1 MKFTTFLRVS
11 APLLLLYA
19 GLMNAAVA
27 QDKASRSALI
37 IGVSTYSVPEIPT
50 LKGVPF
56 DITRAKEIARAMGI
70 PEQSTTVLRDA
81 QATKQ
86 GVLDALEQLAA
97 STAEGGRVF
106 IYFSGHGTRWFE
118 QAISGC
124 KEGLLTFDY
133 KMITNDEIAQS
144 TRRISAVADKL
155 VVLFDAC
162 HSDGVSSRSRTRSI
176 ANGVFTPKF
185 FLKGGE
191 NAEACSKP
199 SNLKTRGLLAASTR
213 LGALS
218 ENFVQITSSRADE
231 VSFDSATGGLAT
243 QAVHSC
249 MFGRA
254 VDLDGSGAVSMS
266 EIEQCAQQIVED
278 QLKGTPDIKPQ
289 HVTITGNR
297 NIVPVLRPPIAIAAA
312 PVMATPPATPATPP
326 KPPTL
331 AAVAAIPGSVTRPPA
346 TALAQ
351 PSPALPAAPQFT
363 LPPIVVAAPPPTL
376 AAIPTIPGSVTRP
389 AATALAQPSPAL
401 PAAPQFTVPP
411 VAVAAPP
418 PTLAAVP
425 AIPGS
430 VTRPAAAAL
439 AQPSQAL
446 PAAPQFTVPPVTVPA
461 PPPVLAALPNLPG
474 SLAPLA
480 ASPLVQPQRLPAA
493 PQFSV
498 PPYVQPALASLAT
511 LNEILAQRNPRRVVD
526 VGLSRTSLKIGA
538 DPLALTVRS
547 NHDGYVHLLL
557 LGSDRKSFYLLF
569 PNGFDQNNF
578 IKAKQTLNLPRP
590 DWQLIAQGPA
600 GVDQLLVLVSDTPR
614 DLKALTASLPD
625 SAAPFT
631 FSLNDLPGRAAL
643 IDFFAGQGVT
653 GSSSSFGAK
662 LLTVKEFQ

>member
-1 MKFTTFLRVS
+1 MKFTTFLRAS

-266 EIEQCAQQIVED
+266 ELEQCAQQIVED

-312 PVMATPPATPATPP
+312 PVMAAPPAATPATPP
-326 KPPTL
+326 KPPSL
-331 AAVAAIPGSVTRPPA
+331 AAVPAIPGSVN
-346 TALAQ
+346 
-351 PSPALPAAPQFT
+351 
-363 LPPIVVAAPPPTL
+363 
-376 AAIPTIPGSVTRP
+376 RP

-411 VAVAAPP
+411 VA
-418 PTLAAVP
+418 
-425 AIPGS
+425 
-430 VTRPAAAAL
+430 
-439 AQPSQAL
+439 
-446 PAAPQFTVPPVTVPA
+446 VPA

-526 VGLSRTSLKIGA
+526 VGLSRTSLKIGS

-569 PNGFDQNNF
+569 PNGLDQDNF
-578 IKAKQTLNLPRP
+578 TKAKQTLNLPRP

-653 GSSSSFGAK
+653 GASSSFGAK

>member
-1 MKFTTFLRVS
+1 M
-11 APLLLLYA
+11 LYA

-27 QDKASRSALI
+27 QEKASRSALI

-56 DITRAKEIARAMGI
+56 DIIRAKEIARAMGI

-162 HSDGVSSRSRTRSI
+162 HSDGVSSRTRSI

-266 EIEQCAQQIVED
+266 EIEQCAQLIVED

-312 PVMATPPATPATPP
+312 PVMAATPAATPP

-331 AAVAAIPGSVTRPPA
+331 AAVPAIPGSVNRPAA
-346 TALAQ
+346 TALGQ
-351 PSPALPAAPQFT
+351 PSPALPT
-363 LPPIVVAAPPPTL
+363 
-376 AAIPTIPGSVTRP
+376 
-389 AATALAQPSPAL
+389 
-401 PAAPQFTVPP
+401 APQFTVPP

-430 VTRPAAAAL
+430 VTRPSAAPL
-439 AQPSQAL
+439 AQPSPAL
-446 PAAPQFTVPPVTVPA
+446 PTAPQFTVPPVPVPA
-461 PPPVLAALPNLPG
+461 PPPVLVALPSLPG

-526 VGLSRTSLKIGA
+526 VGLSRTSLKIGS

-569 PNGFDQNNF
+569 PNGLDQNNF
-578 IKAKQTLNLPRP
+578 IQAKQTLSLPRP

>member
-1 MKFTTFLRVS
+1 LKFTTFLRAS
-11 APLLLLYA
+11 AVLLWLYA
-19 GLMNAAVA
+19 GLTAAAVA

-56 DITRAKEIARAMGI
+56 DIIRAKEVARAMGI

-162 HSDGVSSRSRTRSI
+162 HSDGVSSHSRTRSI
-176 ANGVFTPKF
+176 ANGAFTPKF

-249 MFGRA
+249 MFGQA

-266 EIEQCAQQIVED
+266 EIERCAQQIVED

-297 NIVPVLRPPIAIAAA
+297 NIVPVLRPPTAIAVAAA
-312 PVMATPPATPATPP
+312 PVTAAPPATPATPP

-331 AAVAAIPGSVTRPPA
+331 AAVSA
-346 TALAQ
+346 
-351 PSPALPAAPQFT
+351 
-363 LPPIVVAAPPPTL
+363 
-376 AAIPTIPGSVTRP
+376 IPGSVTRP
-389 AATALAQPSPAL
+389 AATALAQPSQAL
-401 PAAPQFTVPP
+401 PAAPQFTIPP

-418 PTLAAVP
+418 P
-425 AIPGS
+425 
-430 VTRPAAAAL
+430 
-439 AQPSQAL
+439 
-446 PAAPQFTVPPVTVPA
+446 
-461 PPPVLAALPNLPG
+461 VLAALPSLPG

-480 ASPLVQPQRLPAA
+480 ASPLLQPQRLPAA
-493 PQFSV
+493 PQFTV

-526 VGLSRTSLKIGA
+526 VGLSRTSLKIGS

-569 PNGFDQNNF
+569 PNGLDQDNF
-578 IKAKQTLNLPRP
+578 IQAKRTLSLPRP

-653 GSSSSFGAK
+653 GASSSFGAK
-662 LLTVKEFQ
+662 LLTVKEFK

>member
-1 MKFTTFLRVS
+1 MKFTTFIRVS
-11 APLLLLYA
+11 APSLLLLYSSLTA
-19 GLMNAAVA
+19 AAVT

-133 KMITNDEIAQS
+133 KMITNDEIAQN

-162 HSDGVSSRSRTRSI
+162 HSDGVSSRSSTRSI

-312 PVMATPPATPATPP
+312 PVMAAPPAATPATPP
-326 KPPTL
+326 KPPSL
-331 AAVAAIPGSVTRPPA
+331 AAVPAIPGSVN
-346 TALAQ
+346 
-351 PSPALPAAPQFT
+351 
-363 LPPIVVAAPPPTL
+363 
-376 AAIPTIPGSVTRP
+376 RP

-411 VAVAAPP
+411 VA
-418 PTLAAVP
+418 
-425 AIPGS
+425 
-430 VTRPAAAAL
+430 
-439 AQPSQAL
+439 
-446 PAAPQFTVPPVTVPA
+446 VPA

-569 PNGFDQNNF
+569 PNGFDQDNF
-578 IKAKQTLNLPRP
+578 IQAKQTLSLPRP

-653 GSSSSFGAK
+653 GASSSFGAK

>member
-1 MKFTTFLRVS
+1 MGGHSEFDDEMRRPNRQLRPDVARILDLAICYTDGPTRGICLKFTTFLRAS
-11 APLLLLYA
+11 AVLPWLYA
-19 GLMNAAVA
+19 GLTAAAVA

-70 PEQSTTVLRDA
+70 PEQSTTVLRDT

-312 PVMATPPATPATPP
+312 PVIAAPPAATPATLP

-331 AAVAAIPGSVTRPPA
+331 AAVAAIPGSVTRP
-346 TALAQ
+346 
-351 PSPALPAAPQFT
+351 
-363 LPPIVVAAPPPTL
+363 
-376 AAIPTIPGSVTRP
+376 
-389 AATALAQPSPAL
+389 AATALAQPSQAL

-411 VAVAAPP
+411 TVVAAPP

-430 VTRPAAAAL
+430 VTRPSAAAL
-439 AQPSQAL
+439 AQPLQAL
-446 PAAPQFTVPPVTVPA
+446 PAAPQFTVPPVAVAA
-461 PPPVLAALPNLPG
+461 PPPVLAALPSLPG

-480 ASPLVQPQRLPAA
+480 ASPLLQPQRLPAA

-569 PNGFDQNNF
+569 PNGLDQDNF

-653 GSSSSFGAK
+653 GASSSFGAK

>member
-1 MKFTTFLRVS
+1 MKFTTFLRAS
-11 APLLLLYA
+11 APLLLLLLLYA

-86 GVLDALEQLAA
+86 GVLDALESLAA

-213 LGALS
+213 LGALR

-266 EIEQCAQQIVED
+266 ELEQCAQQIVED

-297 NIVPVLRPPIAIAAA
+297 NIVPVPRPPAAIAVAAA
-312 PVMATPPATPATPP
+312 PVTAAPTAAAPATPP

-331 AAVAAIPGSVTRPPA
+331 AAVPA
-346 TALAQ
+346 
-351 PSPALPAAPQFT
+351 
-363 LPPIVVAAPPPTL
+363 
-376 AAIPTIPGSVTRP
+376 IPGSVTRP

-401 PAAPQFTVPP
+401 PTAPQFTVPP
-411 VAVAAPP
+411 VA
-418 PTLAAVP
+418 
-425 AIPGS
+425 
-430 VTRPAAAAL
+430 
-439 AQPSQAL
+439 
-446 PAAPQFTVPPVTVPA
+446 VPA
-461 PPPVLAALPNLPG
+461 PPPVLAALPSLPG

-526 VGLSRTSLKIGA
+526 VGLSRTSLKIGS

-569 PNGFDQNNF
+569 PNGLDQDNR
-578 IKAKQTLNLPRP
+578 IKAKQTLSLPRP

-653 GSSSSFGAK
+653 GASSSFGAK

>member
-1 MKFTTFLRVS
+1 MLDSIAWPAGPTQRICLKFTTFLRAS

-86 GVLDALEQLAA
+86 GVLDALESLAA

-213 LGALS
+213 LGALR

-266 EIEQCAQQIVED
+266 ELEQCAQQIVED

-297 NIVPVLRPPIAIAAA
+297 NIVPVPRPPAAIAVAAA
-312 PVMATPPATPATPP
+312 PVTAAPMAATPATPP

-331 AAVAAIPGSVTRPPA
+331 AAVPA
-346 TALAQ
+346 
-351 PSPALPAAPQFT
+351 
-363 LPPIVVAAPPPTL
+363 
-376 AAIPTIPGSVTRP
+376 IPGSVTRP

-401 PAAPQFTVPP
+401 PTAPQFTVPP
-411 VAVAAPP
+411 VA
-418 PTLAAVP
+418 
-425 AIPGS
+425 
-430 VTRPAAAAL
+430 
-439 AQPSQAL
+439 
-446 PAAPQFTVPPVTVPA
+446 VPA
-461 PPPVLAALPNLPG
+461 PPPVLAALPSLPG

-526 VGLSRTSLKIGA
+526 VGLSRTSLKIGS

-569 PNGFDQNNF
+569 PNGLDQDNR
-578 IKAKQTLNLPRP
+578 IKAKQTLSLPRP

-653 GSSSSFGAK
+653 GASSSFGAK

>member
-1 MKFTTFLRVS
+1 LKFTTFLRAS
-11 APLLLLYA
+11 AVLLWLYA
-19 GLMNAAVA
+19 GLTAAAVA

-56 DITRAKEIARAMGI
+56 DIIRAKEVARAMGI

-162 HSDGVSSRSRTRSI
+162 HSDGVSSHSRTRSI
-176 ANGVFTPKF
+176 ANGAFTPKF

-249 MFGRA
+249 MFGQA

-266 EIEQCAQQIVED
+266 EIERCAQQIVED

-297 NIVPVLRPPIAIAAA
+297 NIVPVLRPPTAIAVAAA
-312 PVMATPPATPATPP
+312 PVTAAPPATPATPP

-331 AAVAAIPGSVTRPPA
+331 AAVSA
-346 TALAQ
+346 
-351 PSPALPAAPQFT
+351 
-363 LPPIVVAAPPPTL
+363 
-376 AAIPTIPGSVTRP
+376 IPGSVTRP
-389 AATALAQPSPAL
+389 AATALAQPSQAL
-401 PAAPQFTVPP
+401 PAAPQFTIPP

-418 PTLAAVP
+418 P
-425 AIPGS
+425 
-430 VTRPAAAAL
+430 
-439 AQPSQAL
+439 
-446 PAAPQFTVPPVTVPA
+446 
-461 PPPVLAALPNLPG
+461 VLAALPSLPG

-480 ASPLVQPQRLPAA
+480 ASPLLQPQRLPAA
-493 PQFSV
+493 PQFTV

-526 VGLSRTSLKIGA
+526 VGLSRTSLKIGS

-569 PNGFDQNNF
+569 PNGLDQDNF
-578 IKAKQTLNLPRP
+578 IQAKRTLSLPRP

-653 GSSSSFGAK
+653 GASSSFGAK
-662 LLTVKEFQ
+662 LLTVKEYQ

>member
-1 MKFTTFLRVS
+1 MKFTTFLRAS
-11 APLLLLYA
+11 AVLLWLYA
-19 GLMNAAVA
+19 GLTAAAVA

-56 DITRAKEIARAMGI
+56 DIIRAKEVARAMGI

-162 HSDGVSSRSRTRSI
+162 HSDGVSSHSRTRSI
-176 ANGVFTPKF
+176 ANGAFTPKF

-249 MFGRA
+249 MFGQA

-266 EIEQCAQQIVED
+266 EIERCAQQIVED

-297 NIVPVLRPPIAIAAA
+297 NIVPVLRPPTAIAVAAA
-312 PVMATPPATPATPP
+312 PVTAAPPATPATPP

-331 AAVAAIPGSVTRPPA
+331 AAVSA
-346 TALAQ
+346 
-351 PSPALPAAPQFT
+351 
-363 LPPIVVAAPPPTL
+363 
-376 AAIPTIPGSVTRP
+376 IPGSVTRP
-389 AATALAQPSPAL
+389 AATALAQPSQAL
-401 PAAPQFTVPP
+401 PAAPQFTIPP

-418 PTLAAVP
+418 P
-425 AIPGS
+425 
-430 VTRPAAAAL
+430 
-439 AQPSQAL
+439 
-446 PAAPQFTVPPVTVPA
+446 
-461 PPPVLAALPNLPG
+461 VLAALPSLPG

-480 ASPLVQPQRLPAA
+480 ASPLLQPQRLPAA
-493 PQFSV
+493 PQFTV

-526 VGLSRTSLKIGA
+526 VGLSRTSLKIGS

-569 PNGFDQNNF
+569 PNGLDQDNF
-578 IKAKQTLNLPRP
+578 IQAKRTLSLPRP

-653 GSSSSFGAK
+653 GASSSFGAK
-662 LLTVKEFQ
+662 LLTVKEYQ